1 MRCCGVQILRL
12 CRVLLGIEPAEL
24 VRPLFCS
31 RNFCNFCSRHFC
43 NFCSRN
49 FCNFCSRNFCN
60 SGIFSSRLC
69 ALSLSRAWLGKPRVI
84 AFIGA
89 SFLNKKEA
97 VLHRAQIREWASA
110 EGKLFVASVRTY
122 HIETQ
127 SDRRVFHCRRERER
141 GVVVPVGPD

>member
-1 MRCCGVQILRL
+1 VA
-12 CRVLLGIEPAEL
+12 CRYFASVGFSWGSSLQNWYGLYFVLGTFATFVLGTFATFVL
-24 VRPLFCS
+24 GTFATR
-31 RNFCNFCSRHFC
+31 
-43 NFCSRN
+43 
-49 FCNFCSRNFCN
+49 
-60 SGIFSSRLC
+60 GIFSSRLC